1 MSNFAKLTPIDMGE
15 NRNVFSAGKSEG
27 ANVKGAS
34 LSELFTAAAS
44 NSAGSPKYGVYFEM
58 PERDDKYLLIVRNV
72 DATTADPA
80 HTAAALDVT
89 IKGGNDKVF
98 GGNDLVLAD
107 LDPDDYTFIKID
119 SGRFK
124 NVAENATLATLAN
137 VTSVKGCVVVE
148 AENAKLEFALIKMPF

>member
-1 MSNFAKLTPIDMGE
+1 MANFAKLTPIDMGE
-15 NRNVFSAGKSEG
+15 KRNVFSAGKSEG

-34 LSELFTAAAS
+34 LSELFTAAAT
-44 NSAGSPKYGVYFEM
+44 NGTKYGVYFEAT
-58 PERDDKYLLIVRNV
+58 ERDDKYLIIVRNT

-80 HTAAALDVT
+80 HTAEALNVT

-98 GGNDLVLAD
+98 GGKDLVLTD

-124 NVAENATLATLAN
+124 NVSENAELAALAN
-137 VTSVKGCVVVE
+137 VSSVKGCIVIE
-148 AENAKLEFALIKMPF
+148 AENAKLEFAVIKMPF